1 MVKITFTPYSEL
13 IVHEIVEQDNRT
25 FFEDVVRQALASPI
39 HAEPSINW
47 VDGVAFLVNQMPPT
61 EDVVRENLNG
71 KVHYAAVIFTRIAYS
86 NQVPVQ
92 IGTQEY
98 SVRLRKADNNP
109 VMVDLVKYLKD
120 FASKSSPR

>member
-25 FFEDVVRQALASPI
+25 FFEDVVRQTLASPI

-120 FASKSSPR
+120 FANKSSPR